1 MMSALSQAL
10 SHIRRSPYQA
20 LSAVLLVWVTFFV
33 GYVLSLFLVGSDRVL
48 QYFETRPQVTA
59 FFTQTTP
66 QALLE
71 QYKTDLM
78 ARPEVTSVKLVSQ
91 DEALEIYRQQI
102 GNDPLLLEL
111 VTADILPPS
120 LEVSTRSLDDL
131 AGVAENVR
139 SLEGIDEV
147 VYQKDIVDS
156 LRYWTTLLRQIG
168 IGTLAIFSTI
178 AGLVIVVITSMRI
191 ASRRGEIRIMRL
203 MGATKWYIQQ
213 PFLLEG
219 ALYGIVGS
227 ILGWATAYVLVLYA
241 SPMIQSFFAEVA
253 LVPVPWEFM
262 AALLGVGTTVG
273 LILGFAASFLST
285 RRLFRV

>member
-1 MMSALSQAL
+1 MNALSQAF

-33 GYVLSLFLVGSDRVL
+33 GYALTLFLVGSHRVL
-48 QYFETRPQVTA
+48 EYFETRPQVTA
-59 FFTQTTP
+59 FFTQSTP
-66 QALLE
+66 QETLEKYRDELL
-71 QYKTDLM
+71 
-78 ARPEVTSVKLVSQ
+78 ARPEITSVQLVSQ
-91 DEALEIYRQQI
+91 EQALEIYRQQI

-120 LEVSTRSLDDL
+120 LEISTQTLEDL
-131 AGVAENVR
+131 AGAAETV
-139 SLEGIDEV
+139 SGLSGIDEV

-156 LRYWTTLLRQIG
+156 LRYWTTLMRQIG
-168 IGTLAIFSTI
+168 LGTLAIFSTI

-203 MGATKWYIQQ
+203 MGATKWYIQK

-227 ILGWATAYVLVLYA
+227 SLGWASAYILILYA
-241 SPMIQSFFAEVA
+241 TPLIQSFFAEVS
-253 LVPVPWEFM
+253 LVPVPWQFM
-262 AALLGVGTTVG
+262 GILLAVGTSVG
-273 LILGFAASFLST
+273 LLLGFAASYLST

>member
-1 MMSALSQAL
+1 MSSAFSQSI

-20 LSAVLLVWVTFFV
+20 LSAVMLVWVTFFV
-33 GYVLSLFLVGSDRVL
+33 GYVLTLFLVGSHRVL
-48 QYFETRPQVTA
+48 EYFETRPQVTA
-59 FFTQTTP
+59 FFTQTTSAEQLSQHREDLLQQP
-66 QALLE
+66 QV
-71 QYKTDLM
+71 T
-78 ARPEVTSVKLVSQ
+78 EVKMVTQ
-91 DEALEIYRQQI
+91 ADALEIYRQQI
-102 GNDPLLLEL
+102 GNDPVLLEL

-120 LEVSTRSLDDL
+120 LEISTRSLDDL
-131 AGVAENVR
+131 AGIAEAVQGFA
-139 SLEGIDEV
+139 GIDEV

-168 IGTLAIFSTI
+168 IGTLAIFASI

-191 ASRRGEIRIMRL
+191 ASRRAEIRIMRL

-219 ALYGIVGS
+219 ALYGITGS
-227 ILGWATAYVLVLYA
+227 VLGWVSAYILLLYA
-241 SPMIQSFFAEVA
+241 SPTVQSFFAEIA

-262 AALLGVGTTVG
+262 ALLLAAGTSVGLLLGFV
-273 LILGFAASFLST
+273 ASFWST

>member
-1 MMSALSQAL
+1 MNALSQAF
-10 SHIRRSPYQA
+10 SHVRRSPYQA

-33 GYVLSLFLVGSDRVL
+33 GYVLTLFLVGSHRVL
-48 QYFETRPQVTA
+48 EYFETRPQVTA
-59 FFTQTTP
+59 FFSQSTP
-66 QALLE
+66 VEALE
-71 QYKTDLM
+71 TYRTDLLN
-78 ARPEVTSVKLVSQ
+78 RPEITAVKLVTQ
-91 DEALEIYRQQI
+91 EQALDIYRQQI

-120 LEVSTRSLDDL
+120 LEISTRSLDDL
-131 AGVAENVR
+131 AGAAETVQGL
-139 SLEGIDEV
+139 SGIDEV

-168 IGTLAIFSTI
+168 IGTLVIFTTI

-191 ASRRGEIRIMRL
+191 AGRRGEIRIMRL

-219 ALYGIVGS
+219 VLYGLIGS
-227 ILGWATAYVLVLYA
+227 TLGWVSAYILLLYA

-253 LVPVPWEFM
+253 LVPVPWQFM
-262 AALLGVGTTVG
+262 AFLLAVGTMSG
-273 LILGFAASFLST
+273 LILGFVASYMST